1 MADAVSKLH
10 EILDDLIKKYK
21 DNEYVSTRLSNYI
34 ERTLPGLLEYNV
46 IIQKQR
52 TDKKRQLTND
62 HEEFISRFLNKNEY
76 FYSSYSELFLYY
88 DGIHFT
94 IFNEDDI
101 HHKILSMITNENIL
115 MQWKHKT
122 NNSIL
127 KKIKDKSPI
136 GTIPESTT
144 IQFVIGKLYPE
155 YFPSR
160 NTAKY
165 FLTIIGDCIN
175 AKQTGVHS
183 TLIYI
188 INPLLKEL
196 MREISIQCYSF
207 FGIPTILNNI
217 KYKFHDHNLMDVRL
231 VKHAIQTN
239 KIICTELSK
248 HMIDLLCVAS
258 HYSSRYGSA
267 DGFLDQCHELKLVEH
282 ALYLTKTASNE
293 TLDTADKINKA
304 IKENILSNFIN
315 KKLTPLNNSKISFK
329 NMNFLW
335 RLHITDEC
343 VPNVIF
349 QTSFKLLLKDKLKY
363 DEETDSYLD
372 VTSTYLPNVSS
383 FIKFW
388 DATITFDS
396 TNDYE
401 IELDELVDLY
411 KHWSNKNNCI
421 QPNIMI
427 ELLQHFY
434 QKQITDNRYVHNIK
448 CTVWDKYADVIN
460 SLELFKLKC
469 SELNEKSAS
478 LYDAY
483 IDYVNTKHAFFVSK
497 SYFDR
502 VSIEV
507 LGNYISDEIIS
518 AKWWDGG
525 LGEI

>member
-1 MADAVSKLH
+1 MTDTSRKMH
-10 EILDDLIKKYK
+10 ETLDELIEKYK
-21 DNEYVSTRLSNYI
+21 DNDYVFGRLSNYI
-34 ERTLPGLLEYNV
+34 DKTLPGLLEYNV
-46 IIQKQR
+46 IIQKHR
-52 TDKKRQLTND
+52 TEKKRQLTND
-62 HEEFISRFLNKNEY
+62 HEEFINRFLNKNEY

-160 NTAKY
+160 NTSKY

-183 TLIYI
+183 NLIYI

-217 KYKFHDHNLMDVRL
+217 KYKFHDHNLSDVRL
-231 VKHAIQTN
+231 VKHAIPTN
-239 KIICTELSK
+239 RLICTELTK

-267 DGFLDQCHELKLVEH
+267 DEFLKQCSENKLVEH
-282 ALYLTKTASNE
+282 ALYLTNPASNE
-293 TLDTADKINKA
+293 SIDTADNLNKS
-304 IKENILSNFIN
+304 IKDNVLNTFIVR
-315 KKLTPLNNSKISFK
+315 KLTSLNNSKISFK

-335 RLHITDEC
+335 KLYITEEC
-343 VPNVIF
+343 IPNVIF
-349 QTSFKLLLKDKLKY
+349 QSSFKLLLKDKLKY

-383 FIKFW
+383 FIRFW

-411 KHWSNKNNCI
+411 KQWSNKNNCI

-427 ELLQHFY
+427 EIMQHFY
-434 QKQITDNRYVHNIK
+434 QKQITDNRYIHNIK
-448 CTVWDKYADVIN
+448 CSVWDKYADVIN
-460 SLELFKLKC
+460 ALEIFKLKC
-469 SELNEKSAS
+469 SENNETAKSLHS
-478 LYDAY
+478 AY
-483 IDYVNTKHAFFVSK
+483 IDYLNIKHTFFVSK

-502 VSIEV
+502 ISAEV
-507 LGNYISDEIIS
+507 IGNYISDGMIS
-518 AKWWDGG
+518 SKWWDGSN
-525 LGEI
+525 